1 MLGGKQRQDNYAFV
15 KCGKTIYV
23 NCQHFFS
30 FPKKIHFYSKLTDG
44 GEKDGRNYRRSFS
57 VKMCFFFRTVFL
69 SKCQSATLKL
79 QSSPE
84 KKETAERGRGKTG
97 KNFHPAEEKDCV
109 WEKAR
114 GCPKHAS
121 FLSLLLFGK
130 LASFSL
136 CQFRSGAAA
145 VIRGGRDRRCNNS
158 RRRCFHSFH
167 LFLSLLQ
174 FSPGKEETLLTHA
187 TYRTRIGRMKTCMNE
202 KKP

>member
-1 MLGGKQRQDNYAFV
+1 MRQNDISELPAF
-15 KCGKTIYV
+15 
-23 NCQHFFS
+23 FFLS
-30 FPKKIHFYSKLTDG
+30 QKDPFLFQTDG
-44 GEKDGRNYRRSFS
+44 WRRKRRKKLPPIFLCQD
-57 VKMCFFFRTVFL
+57 VFFFRTVWL
-69 SKCQSATLKL
+69 SKCQPATLKL

-84 KKETAERGRGKTG
+84 KKETAGRGRGKTG

-158 RRRCFHSFH
+158 RRRRSFH
-167 LFLSLLQ
+167 PFHRPLPFPPLV
-174 FSPGKEETLLTHA
+174 FSEQRRDSFDACRHVPTVRELGV
-187 TYRTRIGRMKTCMNE
+187 
-202 KKP
+202 